1 MAFAFCSLRRKYGCN
16 LPLAQIVMAP
26 LGLAEVLGGCSPWD
40 VDRLIFQLHEIE
52 LQPELVISRCL
63 KHRYCAVLCSVLNIK
78 KCMMVP
84 INNINANLLVTSTT
98 CSCNM
103 FAVMYELVWLSFWC
117 PHFLWYNAHVDK
129 AGNFCEEMVFVKKG
143 QGYY

>member
-1 MAFAFCSLRRKYGCN
+1 
-16 LPLAQIVMAP
+16 MAP

-103 FAVMYELVWLSFWC
+103 FAVMYELVWLSF
-117 PHFLWYNAHVDK
+117 
-129 AGNFCEEMVFVKKG
+129 
-143 QGYY
+143 